1 MRESGPLPPTLT
13 AENTAIVL
21 DSTAGLASPGD
32 RHANWRL
39 VPLYLRLGDEIF
51 LDIVELGPDEFFRR
65 MRAAPEQPRSSQPSP
80 GDFSAVYE
88 SLSDYERILSIH
100 ISEKLSGTCQSAHL
114 AAADGGGRV
123 TVVDSQTVA
132 AGIVLLAEALQERL
146 EAGTSDE
153 ELAAVVDEHRRE
165 GRFVYTLQTLDYLV
179 RGGRVGRAAGLA
191 SQLLDT
197 KPVIEIREGENAP
210 VKRVRGRAKALA
222 ELERLF
228 ADSVRDA
235 DVGRAA
241 VVHADA
247 PSEAERVA
255 GEVRTLAP
263 GLAVDVLEFS
273 PVIATNT
280 GPGAVGVAWSPR
292 YRAARA

>member
-21 DSTAGLASPGD
+21 DSTAGLVRPGD

-39 VPLYLRLGDEIF
+39 VPLYLRLGDETLID
-51 LDIVELGPDEFFRR
+51 LVEIGPDEFFSR
-65 MRAAPEQPRSSQPSP
+65 MRASAEQPRSSQPSP
-80 GDFSAVYE
+80 GDFAAVYE

-100 ISEKLSGTCQSAHL
+100 ISEKLSGTCQSAHV
-114 AAADGGGRV
+114 AAADQGGRV

-153 ELAAVVDEHRRE
+153 ELALAVEQHRR
-165 GRFVYTLQTLDYLV
+165 GARFVYTLRTLDYLV

-222 ELERLF
+222 ELERLV
-228 ADSVRDA
+228 AASVREA
-235 DVGRAA
+235 GVGRAA

-247 PSEAERVA
+247 LSEAERVA
-255 GEVRTLAP
+255 GEVRKLVP
-263 GLAVDVLEFS
+263 GPAVELLEFS

-280 GPGAVGVAWSPR
+280 GPGAVGVAWMP
-292 YRAARA
+292 

>member
-1 MRESGPLPPTLT
+1 MPPTLT

-39 VPLYLRLGDEIF
+39 VPLYLRLGDETF
-51 LDIVELGPDEFFRR
+51 LDVVEIGPDEFFRR
-65 MRAAPEQPRSSQPSP
+65 MRASAEQPRSSQPSP

-88 SLSDYERILSIH
+88 SLSDYERIVSIH

-114 AAADGGGRV
+114 AAAGQDGRV

-146 EAGTSDE
+146 ERGTSDE
-153 ELAAVVDEHRRE
+153 ELAVAVEEHRRNA
-165 GRFVYTLQTLDYLV
+165 RFVYTLQTLDYLV

-222 ELERLF
+222 ELERLL
-228 ADSVRDA
+228 AASVREA
-235 DVGRAA
+235 GVARAA
-241 VVHADA
+241 VVHAEA
-247 PSEAERVA
+247 PSEGERVA
-255 GEVRTLAP
+255 GEVRRLVP
-263 GLAVDVLEFS
+263 GLAVELFEFS
-273 PVIATNT
+273 PVVATNT
-280 GPGAVGVAWSPR
+280 GPGAVGVAWSP
-292 YRAARA
+292 